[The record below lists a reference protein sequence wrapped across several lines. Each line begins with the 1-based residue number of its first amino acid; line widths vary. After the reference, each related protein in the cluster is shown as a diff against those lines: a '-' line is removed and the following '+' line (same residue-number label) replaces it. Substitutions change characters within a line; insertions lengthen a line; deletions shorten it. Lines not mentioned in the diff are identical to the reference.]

1 MNLKSRL
8 AVKPRPRGS
17 TDPRPERTRKV
28 VLEAAIALVLERG
41 YGGCTVEAIVERTGV
56 ARTTIYRHW
65 PSRTEL
71 LADAL
76 SAKAEQVQLPD
87 TGTLRGDLIEFL
99 TASSHRLEENPLY
112 HSLQT
117 IPGLI
122 EAAKREPALVSVA
135 ARSTAALIS
144 TIRSILQKAKAR
156 REIRRDC
163 KLDVMANVIVGA
175 IYVQRAFLNK
185 DLTDAYVTDMVDIV
199 IDSVRPTK

>member
-8 AVKPRPRGS
+8 AVKPRSRES
-17 TDPRPERTRKV
+17 IDPRPERTRKV

-87 TGTLRGDLIEFL
+87 TGTLRGDLVEFL
-99 TASSHRLEENPLY
+99 TTSSHRLEENPLY

-156 REIRRDC
+156 REIRRNC

-199 IDSVRPTK
+199 LDSVRPTK